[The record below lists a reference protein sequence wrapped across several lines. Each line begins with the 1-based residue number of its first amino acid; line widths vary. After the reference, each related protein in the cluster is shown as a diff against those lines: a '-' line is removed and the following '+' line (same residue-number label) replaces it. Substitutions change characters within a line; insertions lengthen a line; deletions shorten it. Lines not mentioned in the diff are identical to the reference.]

1 MNKHGTNA
9 MVSKTRN
16 GAKPAVKE
24 SMGRWTDEMIK
35 ESYGTP
41 MPATDVGARHGV
53 PPSLQRDLEQILR
66 EHAANHRRLLSM
78 LKQLKRL

>member
-1 MNKHGTNA
+1 ME
-9 MVSKTRN
+9 KTYS
-16 GAKPAVKE
+16 
-24 SMGRWTDEMIK
+24 SMGRWVDEMME

-41 MPATDVGARHGV
+41 MPATTVGD
-53 PPSLQRDLEQILR
+53 LQRDLEQILR